1 MMENLEKFKYL
12 QKMKK
17 NSSDDKMKKRRC
29 DLTFY
34 ENIGIY
40 DLIRI
45 RTILNSFEK

>member
-17 NSSDDKMKKRRC
+17 NSSDHKNKKEMC
-29 DLTFY
+29 ELTFY

-40 DLIRI
+40 DLLRI
-45 RTILNSFEK
+45 RTI